1 MKNITAL
8 LILTLIC
15 VSLQGQIAIRQQVST
30 PYAPDSIDLAY
41 YSKKRP
47 FLAGKQILGMNVGLW
62 AFDRYVLDAPY
73 AYINIHTIKAN
84 LKKGFVW
91 DNDQMGNNMFLHPYH
106 GSLYYN
112 AARSNGYSYWQS
124 GAFALGGSAIWELFL
139 ENEYP
144 SINDIVATPIGG
156 MTLGEVFYRSSDLIL
171 DDTRTGSNRFFR
183 ELSAFAVSPMRG
195 LTRIITGDAWRK
207 RPTTGRQFG
216 VPDISVEV
224 ATGVRAVELKDGIFD
239 KGLNLATDIY
249 IEYGDRYETDN
260 EKPFDHFTLKA
271 NMNIVGSQPLLS
283 QLNIIGKLHATD
295 LIETEKDFLS
305 IGLYQHFDYYD
316 SDTISSASGR
326 VPYRFCSPASF
337 GVGFIYDSNR
347 SKNWDFNAYAHF
359 NAVILGGTLS
369 DHYLV
374 DKRDYNLASG
384 ISWKTGF
391 NLSYKDKFSVSTS
404 YEAYRMFTW
413 KGYPEG
419 MTLEDVNVHDFNYQ
433 GDHSQ
438 AVLHAIS
445 LKADLKLRKNIYL
458 TGIGSSYTRDTNYK
472 YYEDV
477 FSQTTEGRLMLTY
490 KF

>member
-1 MKNITAL
+1 MKKSVL
-8 LILTLIC
+8 LLSSILIC
-15 VSLQGQIAIRQQVST
+15 LSINSQIAIRKQVSR
-30 PYAPDSIDLAY
+30 PHSPDSVDIAY

-47 FLAGKQILGMNVGLW
+47 IIAGSQILGMNVGLW
-62 AFDRYVLDAPY
+62 AFDRYVLDAHY
-73 AYINIHTIKAN
+73 AYISMHTIKAN

-112 AARSNGYSYWQS
+112 SARSNGYNYWES
-124 GAFALGGSAIWELFL
+124 GAFTLGGSAIWELFL

-144 SINDIVATPIGG
+144 SFNDIIATPVGG
-156 MTLGEVFYRSSDLIL
+156 MVLGEVFYRSSDLIL
-171 DDTRTGSNRFFR
+171 DDTKTGSNRFFR

-195 LTRIITGDAWRK
+195 LTRIITGDAWRR

-216 VPDISVEV
+216 IPDISVEV

-239 KGLNLATDIY
+239 RGLNWATDIY

-271 NMNIVGSQPLLS
+271 NVNLMGSQPLLS
-283 QLNIIGKLHATD
+283 QINIIGKLHATS

-305 IGLYQHFDYYD
+305 VGIYQHFDYYD
-316 SDTISSASGR
+316 SDTISILSGR
-326 VPYRFCSPASF
+326 APYRFCAPASL
-337 GVGFIYDSNR
+337 GVGLVYDSDR
-347 SKNWDFNAYAHF
+347 SKKWDFNSYAHLS
-359 NAVILGGTLS
+359 AIILGGALS

-384 ISWKTGF
+384 FSWKAGF
-391 NLSYKDKFSVSTS
+391 NLSYKDKFSISST

-413 KGYPEG
+413 KGYPQG
-419 MTLEDVNVHDFNYQ
+419 ITWSDVDPHDFNYQ
-433 GDHSQ
+433 GDESQ
-438 AVLHAIS
+438 AILHAVS
-445 LKADLKLRKNIYL
+445 LKADLKLRNNLYL

-472 YYEDV
+472 YYDDV